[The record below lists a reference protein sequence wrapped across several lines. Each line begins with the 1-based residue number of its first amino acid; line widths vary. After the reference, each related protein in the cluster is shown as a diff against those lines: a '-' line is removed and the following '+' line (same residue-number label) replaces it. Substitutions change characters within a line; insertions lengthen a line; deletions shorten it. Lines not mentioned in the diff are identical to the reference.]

1 LPPPSA
7 AGQPHW
13 GIIIAKRRA
22 SDAVVVHNLLALL
35 DTATADEMRNQL
47 RYI

>member
-1 LPPPSA
+1 MCACILTKTCRATLS
-7 AGQPHW
+7 
-13 GIIIAKRRA
+13 KTCA
-22 SDAVVVHNLLALL
+22 SDAVVVHKLLALL